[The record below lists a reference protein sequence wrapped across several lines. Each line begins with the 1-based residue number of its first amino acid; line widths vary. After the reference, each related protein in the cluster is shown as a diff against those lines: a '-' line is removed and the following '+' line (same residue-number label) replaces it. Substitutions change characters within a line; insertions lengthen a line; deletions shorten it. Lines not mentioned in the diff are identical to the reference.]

1 MAALHLP
8 RIPAQEILRIN
19 TIVGRARTHLSQ
31 EQLAERADVSRP
43 TISRIERGVGDV
55 GVDVVERIA
64 TALGITVAELFTAE
78 SSEAVDDAE
87 FDRRAAASDDEFDDA
102 RQVLDAVDEAAGR
115 RPVQVPANRYSRAG
129 RPQLA
134 R

>member
-1 MAALHLP
+1 MVALHRP
-8 RIPAQEILRIN
+8 RVPAQEILRIN
-19 TIVGRARTHLSQ
+19 TIVGRARAHLSQ

-64 TALGITVAELFTAE
+64 TALGITVADLFTPESAE
-78 SSEAVDDAE
+78 VVDEAE
-87 FDRRAAASDDEFDDA
+87 LDRRAAASDDEFDDA
-102 RQVLDAVDEAAGR
+102 RHVLDAVDEAAGR
-115 RPVQVPANRYSRAG
+115 RPVQAPTDRYSRAG
-129 RPQLA
+129 RPPLA